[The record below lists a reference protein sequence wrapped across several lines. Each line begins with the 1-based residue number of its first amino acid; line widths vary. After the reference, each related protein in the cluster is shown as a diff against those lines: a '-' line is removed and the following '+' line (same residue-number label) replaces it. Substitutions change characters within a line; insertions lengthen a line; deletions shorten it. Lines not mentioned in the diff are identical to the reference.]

1 MTVLLCAG
9 PRVYTLSLPAEEVN
23 NELITLPQV
32 QYGAECLQIF
42 IVVHRPSRSAQFTLL
57 IHCSVQLCL
66 ILGSHNLVAA
76 WSQR

>member
-9 PRVYTLSLPAEEVN
+9 PRVYTLSLPAEELN

-42 IVVHRPSRSAQFTLL
+42 IVVHKPSRSAQFTLL
-57 IHCSVQLCL
+57 IHWSVCS
-66 ILGSHNLVAA
+66 SA
-76 WSQR
+76 